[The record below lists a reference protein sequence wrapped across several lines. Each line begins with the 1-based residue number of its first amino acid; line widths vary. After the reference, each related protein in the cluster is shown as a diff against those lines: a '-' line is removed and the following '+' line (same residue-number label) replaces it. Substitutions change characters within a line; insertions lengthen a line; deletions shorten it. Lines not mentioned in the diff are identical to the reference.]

1 MKRDLGNTRSPTPL
15 VSNEDTEAQEFHL
28 AQGEFTA
35 QGHNRKL
42 CRCSLSRTC
51 FVPGLV
57 LGAASTLS
65 FTLGNN
71 LHERDPITHYI
82 DR

>member
-35 QGHNRKL
+35 QGYNRKL
-42 CRCSLSRTC
+42 CHCSLSRTC
-51 FVPGLV
+51 FVPGLCWV
-57 LGAASTLS
+57 LHPHCP
-65 FTLGNN
+65 
-71 LHERDPITHYI
+71 LHLATSA
-82 DR
+82 